1 MDELRA
7 QTGKEVYQRFW
18 QKALDYKGRTS
29 RSDYWL
35 PVFMTWILLVI
46 LYILAGLC
54 SLLGFTMLAWVFV
67 VISTLFSMASFV
79 PLLSSMVRR
88 VRDAGERWE
97 KLLWVFVPLVGGIYV
112 LMLLC
117 KESQRPKKRRKRKS
131 AQPRAKERRKK
142 VIE

>member
-1 MDELRA
+1 MDELRV

-18 QKALDYKGRTS
+18 QKALVYKGRTS
-29 RSDYWL
+29 RSEYWL

-54 SLLGFTMLAWVFV
+54 SLLGFTMLAWLFV
-67 VISTLFSMASFV
+67 VISTLFSIASFV

-112 LMLLC
+112 LVLLC
-117 KESQRPKKRRKRKS
+117 KESQRPKKEAQKKKPPTKS
-131 AQPRAKERRKK
+131 ERT
-142 VIE
+142 